1 MDAWTSLQQTL
12 SANLGPYLPR
22 LAGALAIVL
31 AAWIA
36 ARLSRAALIKAVVST
51 GLETRLK
58 TPGLGAV
65 LAQIV
70 SGLVWLLALPALLGT
85 LQLQALLDPVN
96 VMMSR
101 LMGFVPNVFGSVVI
115 LGVGVLAARIVRQ
128 IVEGVLTA
136 AGSEKLAARL
146 GLQTALGDRTLASLA
161 GSVVF
166 GFILLPTLTAAF
178 QTLGLDAIA
187 RPVGHM
193 LDAVVDLIPKLVSAA
208 VIVAVGALMG
218 RVVANLLTTVLAGAG
233 INRWPARMGLPD
245 NWKLA
250 GRDLSEL
257 VGSMVMVAFVMAAI
271 TQGCQVLGFA
281 VLTDAVTLLGG
292 VMARLVAA
300 MMVLTLGLWL
310 SAVAAQSIEA
320 SGTHQARAWAQ
331 AARVAILFFTVALAL
346 RQSGLPADI
355 IVIAFAAVVGALSL
369 GLAIA
374 LGFGGQEVAA
384 RLLSAL
390 ADRYTRLPEQ
400 GSRGGHSG
408 DDQAS

>member
-1 MDAWTSLQQTL
+1 
-12 SANLGPYLPR
+12 PR

-36 ARLSRAALIKAVVST
+36 ARLSRAALIKAVNTT

-58 TPGLGAV
+58 TPGLGKV

-70 SGLVWLLALPALLGT
+70 SGLVWLFALPALLGT

-146 GLQTALGDRTLASLA
+146 GLQTALGERTLASLA

-233 INRWPARMGLPD
+233 INRWPARMGLPE

-257 VGSMVMVAFVMAAI
+257 VGGMVMVAFVMAAI

-355 IVIAFAAVVGALSL
+355 IVIAFGAVVGALSL

-374 LGFGGQEVAA
+374 LGFGGQDVAA
-384 RLLSAL
+384 RVLSAL
-390 ADRYTRLPEQ
+390 ADRYTRLPEAGRQ
-400 GSRGGHSG
+400 GGDQGG
-408 DDQAS
+408 DQAP

>member
-1 MDAWTSLQQTL
+1 MDAWTPIQQML

-22 LAGALAIVL
+22 LAGAVAILVV
-31 AAWIA
+31 AWIA
-36 ARLSRAALIKAVVST
+36 ARLSRAAVLKAVKAT
-51 GLETRLK
+51 GLESRLK
-58 TPGLGAV
+58 TPGLGQV
-65 LAQIV
+65 LAQIIT
-70 SGLVWLLALPALLGT
+70 GLVWLLALPALLGT

-101 LMGFVPNVFGSVVI
+101 LMGFVPNVLGSAVI

-146 GLQTALGDRTLASLA
+146 GLQTALGERTLAGLA

-178 QTLGLDAIA
+178 QALGLDAIA

-193 LDAVVDLIPKLVSAA
+193 LDTVVDLIPKLVAAA
-208 VIVAVGALMG
+208 VIITVGALMG
-218 RVVANLLTTVLAGAG
+218 RVGANLLTTVLAGAG
-233 INRWPARMGLPD
+233 LNRWPARMGLPD

-300 MMVLTLGLWL
+300 MMVLSLGLWL
-310 SAVAAQSIEA
+310 SAVAAQAIVA

-355 IVIAFAAVVGALSL
+355 IVIAFGAVVGALSL

-374 LGFGGQEVAA
+374 LGFGGQDVAA
-384 RLLSAL
+384 RLLCAL
-390 ADRYTRLPEQ
+390 ADRYAGLPAQ
-400 GSRGGHSG
+400 GSQAGDKRG
-408 DDQAS
+408 DQAP

>member
-1 MDAWTSLQQTL
+1 MDAWTPIENMLT
-12 SANLGPYLPR
+12 ANLGPYLPR
-22 LAGALAIVL
+22 LAGAAAILV

-36 ARLSRAALIKAVVST
+36 ARVSRAALIRAVQGA
-51 GLETRLK
+51 GLEARLK
-58 TPGLGAV
+58 TPGLGQI
-65 LAQIV
+65 LAQVV
-70 SGLVWLLALPALLGT
+70 SGLVWLFALPALLGT

-128 IVEGVLTA
+128 VVEGLLTA
-136 AGSEKLAARL
+136 AGSEKLAARM
-146 GLQTALGDRTLASLA
+146 GLQTALGERTLAGMA

-193 LDAVVDLIPKLVSAA
+193 LDAVVELIPKLISAA
-208 VIVAVGALMG
+208 VIIALGALMG

-233 INRWPARMGLPD
+233 VNRWPARMGLPD

-250 GRDLSEL
+250 GRDVSEL
-257 VGSMVMVAFVMAAI
+257 VGGIVMVAFVMAAL

-292 VMARLVAA
+292 VMAKLVAA
-300 MMVLTLGLWL
+300 MMVMTLGLWL
-310 SAVAAQSIEA
+310 SAVAAQSIVA

-331 AARVAILFFTVALAL
+331 AARVAILFFTAALAL

-355 IVIAFAAVVGALSL
+355 IVIAFGAVVGALSL

-374 LGFGGQEVAA
+374 LGFGGKDVAA

-390 ADRYTRLPEQ
+390 ADRYTSQPK
-400 GSRGGHSG
+400 S
-408 DDQAS
+408 DADQAP

>member
-1 MDAWTSLQQTL
+1 MDAWTPIENML

-22 LAGALAIVL
+22 LAGAAAILV
-31 AAWIA
+31 AAWLA
-36 ARLSRAALIKAVVST
+36 ARLSRAALIRAVQSA
-51 GLETRLK
+51 GLEARLK
-58 TPGLGAV
+58 TPGLGQI
-65 LAQIV
+65 LAQV
-70 SGLVWLLALPALLGT
+70 ASGLVWLFALPALLGT

-128 IVEGVLTA
+128 IVEGLLTA
-136 AGSEKLAARL
+136 AGSEKLAARM
-146 GLQTALGDRTLASLA
+146 GLQTALGERTLAGMA

-193 LDAVVDLIPKLVSAA
+193 LDAVVELIPKLISAA
-208 VIVAVGALMG
+208 VIIALGALMG

-233 INRWPARMGLPD
+233 VNRWPARMGLPD

-250 GRDLSEL
+250 GRDVSEL
-257 VGSMVMVAFVMAAI
+257 VGGIVMVAFVMAAV
-271 TQGCQVLGFA
+271 TQACQVLGFA

-292 VMARLVAA
+292 VMAKLVAA
-300 MMVLTLGLWL
+300 MMVMTLGLWL
-310 SAVAAQSIEA
+310 SAVAAQSIVT

-331 AARVAILFFTVALAL
+331 AARVAILFFTAALAL

-355 IVIAFAAVVGALSL
+355 IVIAFGAVVGALSL

-374 LGFGGQEVAA
+374 LGFGGKDVAA

-390 ADRYTRLPEQ
+390 ADRYTSQPK
-400 GSRGGHSG
+400 S
-408 DDQAS
+408 DADQAP

>member
-1 MDAWTSLQQTL
+1 MDAWTPIENML

-22 LAGALAIVL
+22 LAGAAAILV
-31 AAWIA
+31 AAWLA
-36 ARLSRAALIKAVVST
+36 ARLSRAALIRAVQSA
-51 GLETRLK
+51 GLEARLK
-58 TPGLGAV
+58 TPGLGQI
-65 LAQIV
+65 LAQV
-70 SGLVWLLALPALLGT
+70 ASGLVWLFALPALLGT

-128 IVEGVLTA
+128 IVEGLLTA
-136 AGSEKLAARL
+136 AGSEKLAARM
-146 GLQTALGDRTLASLA
+146 GLQTALGERTLAGMA

-193 LDAVVDLIPKLVSAA
+193 LDAVVELIPKLISAA
-208 VIVAVGALMG
+208 VIIALGALMG

-233 INRWPARMGLPD
+233 VNRWPARMGLPD

-250 GRDLSEL
+250 GRDVSEL
-257 VGSMVMVAFVMAAI
+257 VGGIVMVAFVMAAV
-271 TQGCQVLGFA
+271 TQACQVLGFA

-292 VMARLVAA
+292 VMAKLVAA
-300 MMVLTLGLWL
+300 MMVMTLGLWL
-310 SAVAAQSIEA
+310 SAVAAQSIVA

-331 AARVAILFFTVALAL
+331 AARVAILFFTAALAL

-355 IVIAFAAVVGALSL
+355 IVIAFGAVVGALSL

-374 LGFGGQEVAA
+374 LGFGGKDVAA

-390 ADRYTRLPEQ
+390 ADRYTSLPKAD
-400 GSRGGHSG
+400 G
-408 DDQAS
+408 DQAP

>member
-1 MDAWTSLQQTL
+1 MDAWTSLEQTL

-22 LAGALAIVL
+22 VAGALAIVL

-36 ARLSRAALIKAVVST
+36 ARLSRAALIKAVHTT

-58 TPGLGAV
+58 TPGLGKV

-70 SGLVWLLALPALLGT
+70 SGLVWLFALPALLGT

-146 GLQTALGDRTLASLA
+146 GLQTALGERTLASLA

-233 INRWPARMGLPD
+233 INRWPARMGLPE

-257 VGSMVMVAFVMAAI
+257 VGGMVMVAFVMAAI

-374 LGFGGQEVAA
+374 LGFGGQDVAA
-384 RLLSAL
+384 RVLSAL
-390 ADRYTRLPEQ
+390 ADRYTRLPEAGRPGGDQ
-400 GSRGGHSG
+400 GG
-408 DDQAS
+408 DQAP

>member
-36 ARLSRAALIKAVVST
+36 ARLSRAALLKAVSST
-51 GLETRLK
+51 GLEARLK
-58 TPGLGAV
+58 TPGLGQV

-70 SGLVWLLALPALLGT
+70 SGLVWLFALPALLGT

-101 LMGFVPNVFGSVVI
+101 LMGFVPNVFGAVVI

-136 AGSEKLAARL
+136 AGSEKFAARL
-146 GLQTALGDRTLASLA
+146 GLQTALGERTLASLA
-161 GSVVF
+161 GSVVL

-178 QTLGLDAIA
+178 QALGLDAIA

-208 VIVAVGALMG
+208 VIIAVGALMG

-257 VGSMVMVAFVMAAI
+257 AGSMVMVAFVMAAI

-310 SAVAAQSIEA
+310 SAVAAQSIVA

-355 IVIAFAAVVGALSL
+355 IVIAFGAVVGALSL

-374 LGFGGQEVAA
+374 LGFGGQDVAA

-390 ADRYTRLPEQ
+390 ADRYTRLPDQ
-400 GSRGGHSG
+400 GSQSR
-408 DDQAS
+408 DQAP

>member
-1 MDAWTSLQQTL
+1 MDAWTPIQQALTD
-12 SANLGPYLPR
+12 NLGPYLPR
-22 LAGALAIVL
+22 LAGALAIL
-31 AAWIA
+31 AVAWLA
-36 ARLSRAALIKAVVST
+36 SRLLRASLLKAVRST
-51 GLETRLK
+51 GLEGKLK
-58 TPGLGAV
+58 TPGLGQI
-65 LAQIV
+65 LAQV
-70 SGLVWLLALPALLGT
+70 ASGLVWLFALPALLGS
-85 LQLQALLDPVN
+85 LQLQALLEPVN

-146 GLQTALGDRTLASLA
+146 GLQTALGERTLAGLA

-208 VIVAVGALMG
+208 VIIAIGALMG
-218 RVVANLLTTVLAGAG
+218 RVMANLVTTVLAGAG
-233 INRWPARMGLPD
+233 LNRWPARMGLPD

-257 VGSMVMVAFVMAAI
+257 VGSLVMVAFVMAAI

-300 MMVLTLGLWL
+300 MMVLALGLWL
-310 SAVAAQSIEA
+310 SAVAAQSIVA
-320 SGTHQARAWAQ
+320 SGTHQAQAWAQ
-331 AARVAILFFTVALAL
+331 AARVAILFFTAALAL

-355 IVIAFAAVVGALSL
+355 IVIAFGAVVGALAL

-374 LGFGGQEVAA
+374 LGIGGQDVAA

-390 ADRYTRLPEQ
+390 ADRYTRLPP
-400 GSRGGHSG
+400 R
-408 DDQAS
+408 

>member
-1 MDAWTSLQQTL
+1 MDAWTPIQQMM

-22 LAGALAIVL
+22 MAGALAILL

-36 ARLSRAALIKAVVST
+36 ARLLRAAVLKAVRSA
-51 GLETRLK
+51 GLEARLK
-58 TPGLGAV
+58 TPGLGEI

-70 SGLVWLLALPALLGT
+70 AGLVWLFALPALLGT
-85 LQLQALLDPVN
+85 LQMQALLDPVN

-101 LMGFVPNVFGSVVI
+101 LMGFVPNVFGAVVV
-115 LGVGVLAARIVRQ
+115 LGVGILAARIVRQ
-128 IVEGVLTA
+128 IAEGLLTA

-146 GLQTALGDRTLASLA
+146 GLQTALGERTLASLA

-166 GFILLPTLTAAF
+166 AIILLPTLTAAF

-208 VIVAVGALMG
+208 VIIAVGALMG
-218 RVVANLLTTVLAGAG
+218 RVVANLLATVLAGAG
-233 INRWPARMGLPD
+233 MNRWPARMGLPD

-257 VGSMVMVAFVMAAI
+257 VGGMVMVAFLMASI
-271 TQGCQVLGFA
+271 TQACQVLGFA

-292 VMARLVAA
+292 VMAKMVAA
-300 MMVLTLGLWL
+300 VVVMALGLWL
-310 SAVAAQSIEA
+310 SAVAAQSIVA
-320 SGTHQARAWAQ
+320 SGIHQAQAWAQ
-331 AARVAILFFTVALAL
+331 AGRVAILFFTVALAL

-374 LGFGGQEVAA
+374 LGLGGKDVAA

-390 ADRYTRLPEQ
+390 ADRYTRLPD
-400 GSRGGHSG
+400 RGG
-408 DDQAS
+408 DQAP

>member
-1 MDAWTSLQQTL
+1 MDTWISLEQTL
-12 SANLGPYLPR
+12 TAHLGPYLPR
-22 LAGALAIVL
+22 LAGALAIL
-31 AAWIA
+31 AGAWLA
-36 ARLSRAALIKAVVST
+36 ARLARTALLKTVRGA

-58 TPGLGAV
+58 TPGLGNI

-70 SGLVWLLALPALLGT
+70 TGLIWLLALPALLGT

-101 LMGFVPNVFGSVVI
+101 LLGFVPNVFGSIVI

-128 IVEGVLTA
+128 IVEGLLQA

-146 GLQTALGDRTLASLA
+146 GLQTALGERTLAGMA

-218 RVVANLLTTVLAGAG
+218 RVVANLLSTVLAGAG
-233 INRWPARMGLPD
+233 LNRWPARMGLPED
-245 NWKLA
+245 WKLA

-257 VGSMVMVAFVMAAI
+257 AGGVVMAAFVMAAI

-292 VMARLVAA
+292 VMARLLAA
-300 MMVLTLGLWL
+300 MMVLALGLWL
-310 SAVAAQSIEA
+310 SAVAAQSIVA
-320 SGTHQARAWAQ
+320 SGTHQAQAWAQ
-331 AARVAILFFTVALAL
+331 AARVAILFFTAALAL

-355 IVIAFAAVVGALSL
+355 IVIAFGAVVGALSL

-374 LGFGGQEVAA
+374 LGFGGKDVAA
-384 RLLSAL
+384 RLLTAL
-390 ADRYTRLPEQ
+390 VDRYSQRQ
-400 GSRGGHSG
+400 DG
-408 DDQAS
+408 DRTPTP

>member
-1 MDAWTSLQQTL
+1 MDAWTSLEQTL

-31 AAWIA
+31 VAWIA
-36 ARLSRAALIKAVVST
+36 ARLSRAALLKAVKST

-58 TPGLGAV
+58 TPGLGGV

-70 SGLVWLLALPALLGT
+70 SGLVWLFALPALLGT

-146 GLQTALGDRTLASLA
+146 GLQTALGERTLAGLA

-166 GFILLPTLTAAF
+166 AFILLPTLTAAF

-208 VIVAVGALMG
+208 VIIAVGALMG

-233 INRWPARMGLPD
+233 INRWPARMGLPE

-257 VGSMVMVAFVMAAI
+257 VGGMVMVAFVMAAI

-355 IVIAFAAVVGALSL
+355 IVIAFGAVVGALSL

-384 RLLSAL
+384 RVLSAL
-390 ADRYTRLPEQ
+390 ADRYTRLPEAGRQ
-400 GSRGGHSG
+400 GGDQGG
-408 DDQAS
+408 DQAP

>member
-1 MDAWTSLQQTL
+1 MDAWTPIQQMM

-22 LAGALAIVL
+22 MAGALAIFL
-31 AAWIA
+31 AAWVA
-36 ARLSRAALIKAVVST
+36 ARLSRAAVLKAVRSA
-51 GLETRLK
+51 GLEARLK
-58 TPGLGAV
+58 TPGLGEV

-70 SGLVWLLALPALLGT
+70 SGLVWLFALPALLGT
-85 LQLQALLDPVN
+85 LQMQALLDPVN

-101 LMGFVPNVFGSVVI
+101 LMGFVPNVFGAVVV

-128 IVEGVLTA
+128 IVEGLLTA

-146 GLQTALGDRTLASLA
+146 GLETALGERTLASLA

-166 GFILLPTLTAAF
+166 AIILLPTLTAAF
-178 QTLGLDAIA
+178 QALGLDAIA

-193 LDAVVDLIPKLVSAA
+193 LDEVVDLIPKLVSAA
-208 VIVAVGALMG
+208 VIITVGALMG
-218 RVVANLLTTVLAGAG
+218 RVVANLLATVLAGAG
-233 INRWPARMGLPD
+233 MNRWPARMGLPD

-257 VGSMVMVAFVMAAI
+257 VGATVMVAFLMVSI
-271 TQGCQVLGFA
+271 TQACQVLGFA

-292 VMARLVAA
+292 VMAKMVAA
-300 MMVLTLGLWL
+300 VVVMALGLWL
-310 SAVAAQSIEA
+310 SAVAAQSIVA
-320 SGTHQARAWAQ
+320 SGTHQAKAWAQ
-331 AARVAILFFTVALAL
+331 AGRAAILFFTAALAL

-355 IVIAFAAVVGALSL
+355 IVIAFGAVVGALSL

-374 LGFGGQEVAA
+374 VGLGGKDVAA

-390 ADRYTRLPEQ
+390 ADRYTRLPDQ
-400 GSRGGHSG
+400 GG
-408 DDQAS
+408 DKAP

>member
-1 MDAWTSLQQTL
+1 MDAWTPIQQMM

-22 LAGALAIVL
+22 MAGALAILL
-31 AAWIA
+31 AAWVA
-36 ARLSRAALIKAVVST
+36 ARLSRAAVLKVVRSA
-51 GLETRLK
+51 GLEVRLK
-58 TPGLGAV
+58 TPGLGEI

-70 SGLVWLLALPALLGT
+70 SGLVWLFALPALLGT

-101 LMGFVPNVFGSVVI
+101 LMGFVPNVFGAVVV

-128 IVEGVLTA
+128 IVEGLLTA
-136 AGSEKLAARL
+136 AGSERLAARL
-146 GLQTALGDRTLASLA
+146 GLQTALGERTLASLA

-166 GFILLPTLTAAF
+166 AIILLPTLTAAF

-208 VIVAVGALMG
+208 VIIAVGALMG
-218 RVVANLLTTVLAGAG
+218 RVVANLLATVLAGAG
-233 INRWPARMGLPD
+233 MNRWPARMGLPD

-257 VGSMVMVAFVMAAI
+257 VGGMVMVAFLMASI

-292 VMARLVAA
+292 VMAKMVAA
-300 MMVLTLGLWL
+300 VVVMALGLWL
-310 SAVAAQSIEA
+310 SAVAAQSIVA
-320 SGTHQARAWAQ
+320 SGIHQAQAWAQ
-331 AARVAILFFTVALAL
+331 AGRVAILFFTVALAL

-355 IVIAFAAVVGALSL
+355 IVIAFGAVVGALSL

-374 LGFGGQEVAA
+374 LGFGGKDVAA

-390 ADRYTRLPEQ
+390 ADRYTRLPDQ
-400 GSRGGHSG
+400 GG
-408 DDQAS
+408 DKAP

>member
-1 MDAWTSLQQTL
+1 MDAWTSLQQML
-12 SANLGPYLPR
+12 SANLGPYVPR
-22 LAGALAIVL
+22 LAGALAILL
-31 AAWIA
+31 AAWVA
-36 ARLSRAALIKAVVST
+36 SRILRASLLKAVHSA
-51 GLETRLK
+51 GLEARLK
-58 TPGLGAV
+58 TPGLGQI
-65 LAQIV
+65 LAQV
-70 SGLVWLLALPALLGT
+70 AAGLVWLFALPAVLGS

-128 IVEGVLTA
+128 IVEGLLTA

-146 GLQTALGDRTLASLA
+146 GLQTALGERTLAGMA

-178 QTLGLDAIA
+178 QTLGLEAIA

-193 LDAVVDLIPKLVSAA
+193 LDAVVDLIPKLISAA
-208 VIVAVGALMG
+208 VIIAIGALMG
-218 RVVANLLTTVLAGAG
+218 RVVANLVSTVLAGAG
-233 INRWPARMGLPD
+233 MNRWPARMGLPD

-257 VGSMVMVAFVMAAI
+257 VGGMIMVAFVMVAV

-281 VLTDAVTLLGG
+281 VLTEAVTLLGG

-300 MMVLTLGLWL
+300 MLVLALGLWL
-310 SAVAAQSIEA
+310 SAVAAQSVVA
-320 SGTHQARAWAQ
+320 SGAHQAKAWAQ
-331 AARVAILFFTVALAL
+331 AARIAILFFTAALAL

-355 IVIAFAAVVGALSL
+355 IVIAFGSVVGGLAL

-374 LGFGGQEVAA
+374 LGLGGKDVAA

-390 ADRYTRLPEQ
+390 ADRYTRLPE
-400 GSRGGHSG
+400 RGG
-408 DDQAS
+408 DQAP